1 MTGCMEG
8 QHRKLLGTVHTSG
21 RGLGAVVEAS
31 SQMLFQQKA
40 CLVSAL
46 LGTEASMTSSFDS
59 PLQMAAS

>member
-46 LGTEASMTSSFDS
+46 LGTSLNDF
-59 PLQMAAS
+59 LL